1 MVCVIVRTSDVVAVL
16 VLNAVAV
23 EIGVDVSVCRDVF
36 DMLGEPV
43 PVLD

>member
-1 MVCVIVRTSDVVAVL
+1 LVCVTVRTSDVVAVL
-16 VLNAVAV
+16 VFNALIDGTGLN
-23 EIGVDVSVCRDVF
+23 VSVCLDVF